1 MDIYAIKYYRYF
13 DFVKKKM
20 QSWPFLLLV
29 EILKRINMLN
39 ENDLYLMKLMIIT
52 GIHNN
57 MPARHL
63 EGILEIAGM
72 KN

>member
-1 MDIYAIKYYRYF
+1 
-13 DFVKKKM
+13 M

-63 EGILEIAGM
+63 EGILEIAAM